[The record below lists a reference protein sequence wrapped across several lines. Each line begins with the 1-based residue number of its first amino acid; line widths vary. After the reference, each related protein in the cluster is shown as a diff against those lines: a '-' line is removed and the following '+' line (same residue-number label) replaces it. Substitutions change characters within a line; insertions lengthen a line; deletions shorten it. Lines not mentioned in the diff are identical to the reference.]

1 MIRFI
6 SFWIVL
12 FLLFLLVPIFTSAQI
27 GVVREDCLGQ
37 RGITGIPVPCSPLFI
52 GPAGKL
58 TASGLIVAIINVA
71 LWIVG
76 LLAVLFLIV
85 GGFRYI
91 TAYGNEERAEAAKKT
106 IFHAILGLV
115 IVVLSFVIVRAIVNA
130 LALGSL
136 GT

>member
-1 MIRFI
+1 MKKSLIKY
-6 SFWIVL
+6 L
-12 FLLFLLVPIFTSAQI
+12 LPFLLLGPLKAMAQQYGTI
-27 GVVREDCLGQ
+27 LPDCGQ
-37 RGITGIPVPCSPLFI
+37 RALTGIPVPCSPLFI

-58 TASGLIVAIINVA
+58 TATGVIIAIINIA

-76 LLAVLFLIV
+76 LLAVLFVIV

-91 TAYGNEERAEAAKKT
+91 TAHGNEEQAEAAKKT
-106 IFHAILGLV
+106 LLHAIIGIV
-115 IVVLSFVIVRAIVNA
+115 IVMLSFVIVRVIVNA